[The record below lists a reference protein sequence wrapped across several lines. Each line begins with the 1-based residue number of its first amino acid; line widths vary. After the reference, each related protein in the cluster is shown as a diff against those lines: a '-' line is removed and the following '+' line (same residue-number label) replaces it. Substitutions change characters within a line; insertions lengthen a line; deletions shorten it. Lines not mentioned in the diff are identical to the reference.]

1 MLIIGRVHYLVRQ
14 VRYSSCTP
22 QPFIR
27 RFAQYNTHGQIHLLY
42 PLFANRSRTRPFCS
56 QFPIIS
62 VHLSH
67 PPLTCLVNDT
77 QTAAQPI
84 TTVQKCRSCWPKGH
98 TNISVL
104 TLNHPPT
111 AERVQHIRRSC
122 MHAVYF
128 TDIAGRSEVVTIMP
142 KKIPST
148 CSNI

>member
-1 MLIIGRVHYLVRQ
+1 MIPQ
-14 VRYSSCTP
+14 VP
-22 QPFIR
+22 AIDEELPE
-27 RFAQYNTHGQIHLLY
+27 
-42 PLFANRSRTRPFCS
+42 
-56 QFPIIS
+56 
-62 VHLSH
+62 
-67 PPLTCLVNDT
+67 D
-77 QTAAQPI
+77 
-84 TTVQKCRSCWPKGH
+84 
-98 TNISVL
+98 